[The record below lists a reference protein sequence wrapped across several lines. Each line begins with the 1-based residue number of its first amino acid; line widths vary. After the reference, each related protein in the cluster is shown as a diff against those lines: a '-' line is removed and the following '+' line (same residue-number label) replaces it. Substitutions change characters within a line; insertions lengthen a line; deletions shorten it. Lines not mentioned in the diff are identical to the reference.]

1 MKHGALF
8 LHVLRFCL
16 STTFLV
22 WLLSCETLLSC
33 VGVECPT
40 LAFSFTPGCLGLW
53 SAGCWVP
60 SYFPVNPFSMEI
72 KRDPPCPGPVWIMSV
87 GVWGLDLEQPGSQV
101 GLKPGNA
108 SVLLG
113 GRWARFRLLKRMPWG
128 LCISGFEEFLRKPS
142 LLAPLWLDADSW
154 INTTVFNPQD

>member
-1 MKHGALF
+1 MKQGALF

-33 VGVECPT
+33 FGVECPT

-60 SYFPVNPFSMEI
+60 SYFPVNPFFMEI
-72 KRDPPCPGPVWIMSV
+72 KRDPSCPGPVWVMSV

-128 LCISGFEEFLRKPS
+128 LRISGFEEFLRKPS